1 MICYILYDL
10 ILSYLSDLMSPPTH
24 ILILPQPH
32 WPPTKHMLP
41 LKRLQLFYPLLTQL
55 FAQVITCPPHVMK
68 IFPPTSPH
76 QKGHTYIHF
85 LCFILLSFQSSYCY
99 LKSCCFCQL
108 SLVSIIRMKLYEG
121 KLFVLFTHVSPAP

>member
-32 WPPTKHMLP
+32 WPLTKHLLP
-41 LKRLQLFYPLLTQL
+41 LKRLYLFYPLLTQL
-55 FAQVITCPPHVMK
+55 FAQVITCPPHFMK

-76 QKGHTYIHF
+76 QKGHTYISFPMLYLMLLESILF
-85 LCFILLSFQSSYCY
+85 LL
-99 LKSCCFCQL
+99 
-108 SLVSIIRMKLYEG
+108 IITCL
-121 KLFVLFTHVSPAP
+121 HH